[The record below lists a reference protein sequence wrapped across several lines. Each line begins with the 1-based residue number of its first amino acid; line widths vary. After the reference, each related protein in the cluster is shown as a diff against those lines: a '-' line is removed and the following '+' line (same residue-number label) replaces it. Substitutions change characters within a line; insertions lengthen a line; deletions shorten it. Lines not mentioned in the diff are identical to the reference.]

1 MRTHLT
7 LVSDNL
13 VGLKEKTAVLQ
24 IHHLS
29 LQSILDN
36 INQSQFICQ
45 LLQNN
50 TFTFS
55 IQNKNTYL

>member
-1 MRTHLT
+1 MRTHPT